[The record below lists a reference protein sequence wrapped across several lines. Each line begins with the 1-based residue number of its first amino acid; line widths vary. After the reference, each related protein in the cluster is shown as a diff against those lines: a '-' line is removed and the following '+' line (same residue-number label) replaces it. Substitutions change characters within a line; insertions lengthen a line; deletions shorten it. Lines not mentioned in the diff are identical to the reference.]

1 MILEGKKE
9 KSAQFQSFFFP
20 EIPSIIH
27 MELEVLKKVRKKTV
41 NSYIW
46 GNYSVPKLSLQK
58 PYKLAMKIDV
68 RVLGIITCS
77 IKSLK
82 LRNSGEESK
91 LLLVWEFG
99 IVGEDDCTRTPPK
112 FWDGEK
118 NTATTNVKRVCVGN
132 NFLFFY
138 HGILFLIIQLLKSE
152 ASFIRDFFS

>member
-118 NTATTNVKRVCVGN
+118 NTATTNTEKQFS
-132 NFLFFY
+132 FL
-138 HGILFLIIQLLKSE
+138 L
-152 ASFIRDFFS
+152 